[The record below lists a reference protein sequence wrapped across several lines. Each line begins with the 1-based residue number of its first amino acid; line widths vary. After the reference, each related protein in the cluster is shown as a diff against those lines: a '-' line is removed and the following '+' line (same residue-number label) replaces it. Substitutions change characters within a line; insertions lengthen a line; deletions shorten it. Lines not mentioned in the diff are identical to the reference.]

1 MAERIRRWVQA
12 EWPFVTVVGLLLA
25 SVVYLLLFH
34 GHWRRGAGV
43 ISVAMLLAAGLRATL
58 PPERVGLLGV
68 RSRVLDTVSMALLGG
83 VILSVAIRLH

>member
-1 MAERIRRWVQA
+1 MTERIRRWLRV
-12 EWPFVTVVGLLLA
+12 ELPFLLVLGLIGA

-43 ISVAMLLAAGLRATL
+43 IAVAMFAGATMRAVLPPVRAGLLA
-58 PPERVGLLGV
+58 V
-68 RSRVLDTVSMALLGG
+68 RSRVTDTVVMAVLGG